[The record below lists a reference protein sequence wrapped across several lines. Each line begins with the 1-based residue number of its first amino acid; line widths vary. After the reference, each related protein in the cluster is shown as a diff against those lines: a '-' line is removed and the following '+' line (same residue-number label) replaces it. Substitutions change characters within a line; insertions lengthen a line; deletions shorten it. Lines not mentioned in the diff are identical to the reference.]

1 MSIGNSRIEYI
12 NSLQVSGGGSDT
24 DFTWTMSLG
33 PNEEYDRVCVLFANI
48 PISYYLVT
56 TTDNI
61 FDLTE
66 LGVTRQ
72 ITVPVGNYN
81 TTSFMAVI
89 VPLLNAASTAM
100 GHNWVYTMTMK
111 STFSSGTD
119 GKFYYSVS
127 GNTGQPTISC
137 STLISEQLGFRA
149 NSTNTFVANN
159 LVSTNVVNF
168 VPETTIYVYSDLIET
183 RNNNTANILQEFYGN
198 NSTSFS
204 NIVYECVNV
213 DAYSKPVR
221 KGFKNSFT
229 IKLINEHGQMID
241 TNGQPIFLTILF
253 YKNNDIYD
261 MFKKFIKL
269 QLLNDQN

>member
-24 DFTWTMSLG
+24 NFTWTMNVS
-33 PNEEYDRVCVLFANI
+33 PNEDYDRACVLFANI

-56 TTDNI
+56 ATDNTFI
-61 FDLTE
+61 LTE
-66 LGVTRQ
+66 LGVTEI
-72 ITVPVGNYN
+72 ITVPPGNYS
-81 TTSFMAVI
+81 TTSFMNVV
-89 VPLLNAASTAM
+89 VPLMNQASVSM
-100 GHNWVYTMTMK
+100 GHNWIYAMSMK
-111 STFSSGTD
+111 SPITSGMD
-119 GKFYYSVS
+119 GKFYYIVS
-127 GNTGQPTISC
+127 GNTGQPSIMS
-137 STLISEQLGFRA
+137 STLVSEQLGFNI
-149 NSTNTFVANN
+149 NSVNTFVGDN

-183 RNNNTANILQEFYGN
+183 SNNNSMSVLQEFYGN

-213 DAYSKPVR
+213 EAYSKPVR

-229 IKLINEHGQMID
+229 IQLINEHGQQLN

-253 YKNNDIYD
+253 YKNNDLFD

-269 QLLNDQN
+269 QLLNQN